1 MFGEKSFIKD
11 RRYETFNIGL
21 IQVIRDEYGSTWSFH
36 NLSNYFY
43 TIQET
48 RKIIIDKILEV

>member
-21 IQVIRDEYGSTWSFH
+21 IQVIRDELGHF
-36 NLSNYFY
+36 
-43 TIQET
+43 
-48 RKIIIDKILEV
+48 IIYLIIFILYKKLEKL